1 MGIGTIKQN
10 KLIKFMEVNG
20 FYKRRQSSGHATT
33 KMMILIL
40 Q

>member
-10 KLIKFMEVNG
+10 KLIKFMEVNV
-20 FYKRRQSSGHATT
+20 FYKKCQSGSYATT